1 MPATEAQTTNTAG
14 QSLPLAPWSVRSWRV
29 GKRPERPM
37 KVKLLGF
44 ATVALRLK
52 EFEVPD
58 ERIYCSANEDGR

>member
-1 MPATEAQTTNTAG
+1 
-14 QSLPLAPWSVRSWRV
+14 
-29 GKRPERPM
+29 M

-44 ATVALRLK
+44 ATVALRWK